1 MMKQH
6 WKQTRYSY
14 RATPR
19 PDFGLMLLLRGE
31 VTLIC
36 EEKKL
41 TCRAGDLVFLPKKS
55 RYEAVF
61 DGEAADFLIN
71 FDTQDDCATPLAPLR
86 ILGNAPF
93 SCIES
98 FQLLVREAISGDRS
112 SLKCKGLFCF
122 LLDCVTREVGFS
134 DEGDEKML
142 MEAKKMLCDGSDR
155 KISQIAR
162 ALGISESGLRKK
174 FKEKV
179 SLSPTAYRLQY
190 KMERAKYLLESTDLQ
205 VGQIADQLNFYDAAC
220 FCRAFRAVVG
230 MTPLQFAKRKQL

>member
-1 MMKQH
+1 
-6 WKQTRYSY
+6 
-14 RATPR
+14 
-19 PDFGLMLLLRGE
+19 
-31 VTLIC
+31 
-36 EEKKL
+36 
-41 TCRAGDLVFLPKKS
+41 
-55 RYEAVF
+55 
-61 DGEAADFLIN
+61 
-71 FDTQDDCATPLAPLR
+71 
-86 ILGNAPF
+86 
-93 SCIES
+93 
-98 FQLLVREAISGDRS
+98 
-112 SLKCKGLFCF
+112 
-122 LLDCVTREVGFS
+122 
-134 DEGDEKML
+134 ML